1 MTTDE
6 AVAAGM
12 AIFATLET
20 KASECATAGAGFDAV
35 FEAIRDNGVIS
46 NFECTA
52 LKLEA
57 KALTLDFRAKVWAF
71 HAKTT
76 QRAQLKGIDVPQP
89 LDGGGGR

>member
-20 KASECATAGAGFDAV
+20 KAKECRDAAAGFGAV
-35 FEAIRDNGVIS
+35 FDAIHSNGVIS
-46 NFECTA
+46 DFERTA
-52 LKLEA
+52 LRKEA
-57 KALTLDFRAKVWAF
+57 NAIVVAFDASIWAF

-89 LDGGGGR
+89 LDGGGSR